1 MNLVYFLL
9 SPLRCT
15 ARRPARNASTA
26 TECDILRLLR
36 HKSGA
41 PHTALRS
48 VTLQHGSGNNAGAP
62 AAH

>member
-1 MNLVYFLL
+1 M
-9 SPLRCT
+9 R
-15 ARRPARNASTA
+15 A
-26 TECDILRLLR
+26 TECDIPRLLR